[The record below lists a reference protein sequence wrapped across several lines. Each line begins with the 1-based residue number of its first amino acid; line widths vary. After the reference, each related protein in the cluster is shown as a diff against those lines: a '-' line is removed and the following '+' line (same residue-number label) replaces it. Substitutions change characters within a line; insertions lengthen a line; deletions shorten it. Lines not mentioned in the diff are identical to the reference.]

1 MGRKKGGDGLPSSAE
16 PDLTSMVDLAFN
28 LITFFV
34 MLMTISKDQAAAKIN
49 LPNAPSA
56 AILKDDRLPDALNLN
71 IDARGYLLAWGL
83 ELNMKD
89 QASVDQIMKLLRNE
103 AKIQKEAQIGKAGA
117 DYKKVGLT
125 TTIIIR
131 VDKTCDYEL
140 FVKMIDLCRANGFA
154 KFQLKADE
162 GEDKKKED

>member
-1 MGRKKGGDGLPSSAE
+1 MGRKKGGGGLPSSAE

-34 MLMTISKDQAAAKIN
+34 MLMTIAKDQAAAKIN

-56 AILKDDRLPDALNLN
+56 AILKDDRIPDALNLN

-89 QASVDQIMKLLRNE
+89 QASLDQIMKLLRNE
-103 AKIQKEAQIGKAGA
+103 AKMQKESQVGKPGEN
-117 DYKKVGLT
+117 YKKVGLT
-125 TTIIIR
+125 TTIIVR
-131 VDKTCDYEL
+131 VDKAVEYEM
-140 FVKMIDLCRANGFA
+140 FVKIIDMCRANGFA
-154 KFQLKADE
+154 KFQLKAE
-162 GEDKKKED
+162 PEDGKKKED